1 MSYRDGIYN
10 DYLDEKDDS
19 GYLKVSSSNQESYA
33 DNYMDL
39 LPPDTGA
46 RILEIG
52 CGAGQL
58 LYYIRNEGYKN
69 IEGADIGDAQI
80 KLLEKMGIKG
90 SVISSVPSFL
100 KDKGGQY
107 DLIIMNYVIEHFT
120 KEEIWESLR
129 SIRLALKEGGRFVFT
144 TCNMACL

>member
-33 DNYMDL
+33 DNYRDL

-90 SVISSVPSFL
+90 SVISSVP
-100 KDKGGQY
+100 
-107 DLIIMNYVIEHFT
+107 
-120 KEEIWESLR
+120 
-129 SIRLALKEGGRFVFT
+129 
-144 TCNMACL
+144 